1 MFCTLSSRVL
11 NHRNYLNH
19 PKDNYSFQNSIAIK
33 FSKIHDLN
41 MLINIFLLKKVQIV
55 LYLKP
60 KTDYFPTEALKNQIC
75 ALHRGAFCQFPVDL
89 LQYGNTKSNRKE
101 TGKTHLCVL

>member
-1 MFCTLSSRVL
+1 
-11 NHRNYLNH
+11 
-19 PKDNYSFQNSIAIK
+19 
-33 FSKIHDLN
+33 